1 MRATA
6 FDTETTGLIENHTL
20 RLAKQPEILEFAA
33 ISVDWEDLEREE
45 LARWSTLIR
54 REGEWIA
61 EEKKRPPISESDL
74 ANAPRFM
81 DVADKIARILEG
93 SDVVVGHNLSYDMEI
108 VDLCFDRLKR
118 KIRWPRLK
126 VCTIE
131 QTMFFVGKRLN
142 LGELHLRLTG
152 RDHKDAHR
160 AMADTEATLACLR
173 EMRRREWV

>member
-1 MRATA
+1 MIATV

-20 RLAKQPEILEFAA
+20 RLEKQPEIVEFAA

-45 LARWSTLIR
+45 LARWDTLIR
-54 REGEWIA
+54 REGEWYA
-61 EEKKRPPISESDL
+61 DENKRPPISESDL
-74 ANAPRFM
+74 ANAPRFR

-93 SDVVVGHNLSYDMEI
+93 SDVIVGQNLSYDIEI

-118 KIRWPRLK
+118 RIKWPAVKI
-126 VCTIE
+126 CTIE
-131 QTMFFVGKRLN
+131 QTMFYAGKRLP

-152 RDHKDAHR
+152 KEHKDAHR
-160 AMADTEATLACLR
+160 AMADTAATLEVLR